1 MRTMGFGCSLEER
14 IALFCPPASIMH
26 AMHEQ
31 QRKLLGGGW
40 GFEFQW

>member
-1 MRTMGFGCSLEER
+1 MGFGCLLEER
-14 IALFCPPASIMH
+14 IVLFCPPASIMR

-40 GFEFQW
+40 GFEFQ